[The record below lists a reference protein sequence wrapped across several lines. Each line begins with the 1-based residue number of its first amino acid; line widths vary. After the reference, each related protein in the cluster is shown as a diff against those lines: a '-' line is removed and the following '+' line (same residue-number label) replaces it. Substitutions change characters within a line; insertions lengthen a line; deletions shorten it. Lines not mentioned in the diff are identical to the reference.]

1 MEMLHHKSVP
11 CQVQTERTWR
21 RSCRLLNPGA
31 IKPSLLVQHLHS
43 QCCLPEPNAYKYWLS
58 GRILTK
64 AGSSS
69 RILTNDGSLGRILTN
84 TVSPGR
90 ILTNTGSLGRILTNT
105 GSPRWLSRQNMLL
118 SQNLG
123 AGSFSKQNPGS
134 QSQKLVRPCCL
145 RNPSVYL
152 IQAIHGCLKFIN
164 VHSLLECPSYI

>member
-11 CQVQTERTWR
+11 CQVQTQRTWK

-31 IKPSLLVQHLHS
+31 IKPSLLVEHLHS
-43 QCCLPEPNAYKYWLS
+43 QCCLPQPNAYKYWLS

-69 RILTNDGSLGRILTN
+69 RILTN
-84 TVSPGR
+84 
-90 ILTNTGSLGRILTNT
+90 TGSLGRILTNT
-105 GSPRWLSRQNMLL
+105 GSPRWLSGQNMLL

>member
-11 CQVQTERTWR
+11 CQVQTQRTWK

-31 IKPSLLVQHLHS
+31 IKPSLLVEHLHS
-43 QCCLPEPNAYKYWLS
+43 QCCLPEPNADKYWLS
-58 GRILTK
+58 
-64 AGSSS
+64 
-69 RILTNDGSLGRILTN
+69 
-84 TVSPGR
+84 GR

-105 GSPRWLSRQNMLL
+105 GSPSWLSGQNMLL

-145 RNPSVYL
+145 RNPSVYI

>member
-11 CQVQTERTWR
+11 CQVLTQRTWK

-31 IKPSLLVQHLHS
+31 IKPSLLVEHLHS
-43 QCCLPEPNAYKYWLS
+43 QCCLPELNAYKYWLS

-69 RILTNDGSLGRILTN
+69 RILTNA
-84 TVSPGR
+84 
-90 ILTNTGSLGRILTNT
+90 GSLGRILTNT

-134 QSQKLVRPCCL
+134 QSQKLVTPCCL
-145 RNPSVYL
+145 RNPSIYL

>member
-11 CQVQTERTWR
+11 CQVQTQRTWK

-31 IKPSLLVQHLHS
+31 IKPSLLVEHLHS
-43 QCCLPEPNAYKYWLS
+43 QCCLPEPNAVKYWLS

-69 RILTNDGSLGRILTN
+69 RILTNA
-84 TVSPGR
+84 
-90 ILTNTGSLGRILTNT
+90 GSLGRILTNT
-105 GSPRWLSRQNMLL
+105 GSPRWLSGQNMLL

-145 RNPSVYL
+145 RNPSVYI

>member
-11 CQVQTERTWR
+11 CQVQTQRTWK

-31 IKPSLLVQHLHS
+31 IKPSLLVEHLHS
-43 QCCLPEPNAYKYWLS
+43 QCCLPKPNADKYWLS
-58 GRILTK
+58 
-64 AGSSS
+64 
-69 RILTNDGSLGRILTN
+69 
-84 TVSPGR
+84 GR

-105 GSPRWLSRQNMLL
+105 GSPSWLSGQNMLL

-134 QSQKLVRPCCL
+134 QSQKLVTPCCL
-145 RNPSVYL
+145 RNPSIYL

>member
-11 CQVQTERTWR
+11 CQVQTQRTWKK
-21 RSCRLLNPGA
+21 SCRLLNPGA
-31 IKPSLLVQHLHS
+31 IKPSLLVEHLHS
-43 QCCLPEPNAYKYWLS
+43 QCCLPEPNADKYWLS

-69 RILTNDGSLGRILTN
+69 RILTNAGSL
-84 TVSPGR
+84 GR

-105 GSPRWLSRQNMLL
+105 GSPRWLSGQNMLL

-134 QSQKLVRPCCL
+134 QGQKLVRPCCL
-145 RNPSVYL
+145 RNPSIYL

>member
-1 MEMLHHKSVP
+1 MEMLHHKSVS
-11 CQVQTERTWR
+11 CQVQTQRTWR

-31 IKPSLLVQHLHS
+31 IKPSLLVEHLHS
-43 QCCLPEPNAYKYWLS
+43 QCCLPKPNAYKYWLS

-69 RILTNDGSLGRILTN
+69 RILTNA
-84 TVSPGR
+84 
-90 ILTNTGSLGRILTNT
+90 GSLGRILTNT
-105 GSPRWLSRQNMLL
+105 GSPRWLSGQNMLL

-123 AGSFSKQNPGS
+123 AGSFSKQNSGS

-145 RNPSVYL
+145 RNPSIYL

>member
-11 CQVQTERTWR
+11 CQVQTQRTWK

-31 IKPSLLVQHLHS
+31 IKQSLLVEHLHS

-58 GRILTK
+58 GRILT
-64 AGSSS
+64 
-69 RILTNDGSLGRILTN
+69 
-84 TVSPGR
+84 
-90 ILTNTGSLGRILTNT
+90 NTGSLGRILTNT
-105 GSPRWLSRQNMLL
+105 GSPSWLSGQNMLL

-134 QSQKLVRPCCL
+134 QSQKLVTPCCL
-145 RNPSVYL
+145 RNPSIYL

>member
-11 CQVQTERTWR
+11 CQVQTQRTWK

-31 IKPSLLVQHLHS
+31 IKPSLLVEHLHS
-43 QCCLPEPNAYKYWLS
+43 QCCLPEPNADKYWLS
-58 GRILTK
+58 
-64 AGSSS
+64 
-69 RILTNDGSLGRILTN
+69 
-84 TVSPGR
+84 GR

-105 GSPRWLSRQNMLL
+105 GSPSWLSGQNMLL

-134 QSQKLVRPCCL
+134 QSQKLVRSCCL
-145 RNPSVYL
+145 RNPSIYL

>member
-11 CQVQTERTWR
+11 CQVQTQRTWKK
-21 RSCRLLNPGA
+21 SCRLLNPGA
-31 IKPSLLVQHLHS
+31 IKPSLLVEHLHS

-69 RILTNDGSLGRILTN
+69 RILTNA
-84 TVSPGR
+84 
-90 ILTNTGSLGRILTNT
+90 GSLGRILTNT

>member
-11 CQVQTERTWR
+11 CQVQTQRTWK

-31 IKPSLLVQHLHS
+31 IKPSLLVEHLHS

-58 GRILTK
+58 GRILT
-64 AGSSS
+64 
-69 RILTNDGSLGRILTN
+69 
-84 TVSPGR
+84 
-90 ILTNTGSLGRILTNT
+90 NTGSLGRILTNT
-105 GSPRWLSRQNMLL
+105 GSPRWLSGQNMLL

-134 QSQKLVRPCCL
+134 QSQKLVTPCCL

>member
-11 CQVQTERTWR
+11 CQVQTQRTWK

-31 IKPSLLVQHLHS
+31 IKPSLLVEHLHS

-69 RILTNDGSLGRILTN
+69 RILTNA
-84 TVSPGR
+84 
-90 ILTNTGSLGRILTNT
+90 GSLGRILTNT
-105 GSPRWLSRQNMLL
+105 GSPRWLSGQNMLL

-134 QSQKLVRPCCL
+134 QSQKLVTPCCL
-145 RNPSVYL
+145 RNPSIYL

>member
-11 CQVQTERTWR
+11 CQVQTQRTWK

-31 IKPSLLVQHLHS
+31 IKPSLLVEHLHS
-43 QCCLPEPNAYKYWLS
+43 QCCLPEPNADKYWLS
-58 GRILTK
+58 
-64 AGSSS
+64 
-69 RILTNDGSLGRILTN
+69 
-84 TVSPGR
+84 GR

-105 GSPRWLSRQNMLL
+105 GSPSWLSGQNMLL

-134 QSQKLVRPCCL
+134 QGQKLVRPCCL

-164 VHSLLECPSYI
+164 VHFLLECPSYI